1 MDDFHFLIQKTL
13 KYMTFHQDSK
23 FVSKTG
29 NASRQFPPQSG
40 RVGGVI
46 FSCPKTALEKASNLP
61 PSCSVFPSLQRT
73 TIEIK
78 NIHCPRQSSSWAKTV
93 QFRERLEHW
102 AWWCPS
108 WIGWLSHP
116 ARKPLSPGLGYACP
130 VVLYKTAKVRPCP
143 SPPWLCSSP
152 PLLCP
157 YPPDHGHTSPTM
169 AITSLTYW
177 WWWRCPCWWLRLA
190 GLAALKHPAPGHWA
204 LVVALGLS

>member
-1 MDDFHFLIQKTL
+1 MCVEWICDFMDDFHFLIQKTL
-13 KYMTFHQDSK
+13 KYMTVHQDSK

-29 NASRQFPPQSG
+29 NASRQFPPPKVDNFLQFFG
-40 RVGGVI
+40 RGGVI
-46 FSCPKTALEKASNLP
+46 IFSCSKTALLLNLP
-61 PSCSVFPSLQRT
+61 LSCSVFPSLQRT

-130 VVLYKTAKVRPCP
+130 VVLYRTAKKVWPCP

-152 PLLCP
+152 PRLCPSPPLLCP
-157 YPPDHGHTSPTM
+157 
-169 AITSLTYW
+169 
-177 WWWRCPCWWLRLA
+177 
-190 GLAALKHPAPGHWA
+190 
-204 LVVALGLS
+204 